1 MQMTQDYYK
10 VLGIAPN
17 ASVNEI
23 KNAYRRLA
31 FQCHPDRNQS
41 DPTSN
46 RKMEEINEAYATL
59 SDPVK
64 RRKYDTPLE
73 YRTTSPKFNPGDK
86 VRIISRSS
94 PYSDRWGLI
103 DKPPFSDTFRFWY
116 IVKFEFK
123 GLTMV
128 SQFAEEELRIVEE

>member
-64 RRKYDTPLE
+64 RRKYDTALG
-73 YRTTSPKFNPGDK
+73 YRTISPKFNPGDK